1 MTMPAGIQKKTKDNS
16 GKKYREHEEWQ
27 VGKKLG
33 RPKQRWVLVF
43 DEPLA
48 AIAGEQPS
56 GHWEKVTR

>member
-33 RPKQRWVLVF
+33 RPKQVF
-43 DEPLA
+43 NPETKTWRKVVA
-48 AIAGEQPS
+48 A
-56 GHWEKVTR
+56 